1 MVKLSSD
8 GEPPEVGPKGQEEG
22 RGYLTQKNEREK
34 AGIKEGDEVIAE
46 ASEGMIVLKR
56 LRPKVVDIDPELIEE
71 FLREEYGLEGRKC
84 GNILE
89 A

>member
-1 MVKLSSD
+1 MNPLKSVLKVRKKGVVILPKKLR
-8 GEPPEVGPKGQEEG
+8 EE
-22 RGYLTQKNEREK
+22 

-46 ASEGMIVLKR
+46 ASEGMIVLKP
-56 LRPKVVDIDPELIEE
+56 LKPKVVDVDPELIEE